1 MATIRGA
8 GVAAAAAALLGIAA
22 GSFLPWFRSG
32 RRARSSYELFDIVDR
47 IGLVPGVVAQ
57 VAITVWLAVPAAVAV
72 ALACLV
78 LGRVHLGAV
87 LVVVLGSY
95 TALLA
100 VTVSSATG
108 SWESGTILATVGG
121 VAATVAGVVLLSGQ
135 ALERMTKAEPA

>member
-1 MATIRGA
+1 MAAIRGA
-8 GVAAAAAALLGIAA
+8 GLVAAAAGLLGIVV
-22 GSFLPWFRSG
+22 GSFLPWYTSG
-32 RRARSSYELFDIVDR
+32 RRARSSYELFDVVDR

-57 VAITVWLAVPAAVAV
+57 VAITVWLAVPVGVAV

-78 LGRVHLGAV
+78 LGRARLGAV
-87 LVVVLGSY
+87 LGVVLGPY

-121 VAATVAGVVLLSGQ
+121 VAATIAGVVLLSGQ
-135 ALERMTKAEPA
+135 ALRRMAKAEPA